1 MQTIGKAKRVMI
13 YIGESDRWEHKPL
26 HMAILEMLKRKD
38 CAGATVTRAL
48 AGFGAHSQ
56 IKTASLVDLSAD
68 LPLKIEWVDN
78 PARVERMMPRLRQMI
93 KEGLI
98 TVEDVDVVFYSHRE
112 MRHLSAFVP
121 VQDVMTRPPVTVA
134 PDTPVTTVV
143 ERLINET
150 AKTLLVV
157 DAAEHLT
164 GIITDGD
171 VLKKIDLLLPGIHRH
186 LTETELAAELQQL
199 HHLDLTARDIMTTH
213 PVTVMLGTTIPKV
226 VDLMLERNIKR
237 LPVVNEDGA
246 LIGIVSRVDVL
257 RAFAEPLT
265 TEAPRQ
271 TTLLTEH
278 GQVKE
283 VMLPAVSTVR
293 RDAVVAEIVALLVT
307 NRQRRVV
314 VVDRHGQVVGII
326 TDGDLLKRATPTERS
341 GIIETFTRRLAVGQ
355 ADDYHLR
362 QRSAAEV
369 MTTPVITVT
378 PETSLVDALQLLLD
392 HGIKRLPVVDAEGQL
407 VGLVGRGGI
416 LRALGQGITRKT
428 DRTIDQ

>member
-1 MQTIGKAKRVMI
+1 MQTIGKAKRIII
-13 YIGESDRWEHKPL
+13 YIGESDKWERKPL
-26 HMAILEMLKRKD
+26 HMAILELLKREE

-56 IKTASLVDLSAD
+56 IKTASIVDLSAD

-78 PARVERMMPRLRQMI
+78 PARVERVMPQLRRMV
-93 KEGLI
+93 KEGLM

-121 VQDVMTRPPVTVA
+121 VQDVMTRQPVTVTS
-134 PDTPVTTVV
+134 DTPVADVV

-157 DAAEHLT
+157 DTESHLI

-171 VLKKIDLLLPGIHRH
+171 VLRKINLLIPSIHQH
-186 LTETELAAELQQL
+186 LTEAELEAELQQL
-199 HHLDLTARDIMTTH
+199 RHLKLRAQDIMTPR
-213 PVTVMLGTTIPKV
+213 PVTVTLGTTIPKA
-226 VDLMLERNIKR
+226 VDLMIERNIKR
-237 LPVVNEDGA
+237 LPVVDEYGT

-271 TTLLTEH
+271 TFVPGDHE
-278 GQVKE
+278 QVIE
-283 VMLPAVSTVR
+283 VMESTVPTVR
-293 RDAVVAEIVALLVT
+293 RDAVVAEIVALLVS

-314 VVDRHGQVVGII
+314 VLDRHGQVVGII

-341 GIIETFTRRLAVGQ
+341 GIIETLTRRLAVGQ

-362 QRSAAEV
+362 QRTAAEV
-369 MTTPVITVT
+369 MTTPVITIT
-378 PETSLVDALQLLLD
+378 PETSLVDALQLLLEN
-392 HGIKRLPVVDAEGQL
+392 GIKRLPVVDAEGQL

-416 LRALGQGITRKT
+416 LQALGR
-428 DRTIDQ
+428 